1 MTTAAATPSR
11 ELQSL
16 TADVER
22 RLLLALAARVPA
34 RIGPDHLTAVGFAG
48 MLLAGAAYAFS
59 ARTPALLLA
68 VNAALALNWLGDSLD
83 GTLARYRNRQ
93 RPRYG
98 FYVDHVVDAFGAV
111 ALLLGL
117 AASGRMAPLLAIG
130 LLLAYL
136 VFSVHIAL
144 AACTRGRFKISYGA
158 LGGTE
163 LRLLLV
169 LANTIV
175 WAVPRVELAGR
186 SILLFDVVGAAA
198 LVALVAVLLRAVVQS
213 ARALAQEERL

>member
-1 MTTAAATPSR
+1 MTTAPATPAR

-22 RLLLALAARVPA
+22 RVLLALAARVPA

-48 MLLAGAAYAFS
+48 MVLAGAAYALS
-59 ARTPALLLA
+59 ARVPALLLA

-83 GTLARYRNRQ
+83 GTLARFRQRQ

-117 AASGRMAPLLAIG
+117 AVSGWTAPALALA

-136 VFSVHIAL
+136 VFSIHIGL

-163 LRLLLV
+163 LRLLLA

-186 SILLFDVVGAAA
+186 SFLLFDLFGAVA
-198 LVALVAVLLRAVVQS
+198 LAALVAVLLRAVVQS
-213 ARALAQEERL
+213 ARALAEEERL